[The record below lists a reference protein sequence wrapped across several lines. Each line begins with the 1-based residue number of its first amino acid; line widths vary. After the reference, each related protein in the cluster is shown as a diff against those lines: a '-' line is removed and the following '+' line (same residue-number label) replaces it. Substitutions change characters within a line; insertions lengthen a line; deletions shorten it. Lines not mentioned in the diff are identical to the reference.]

1 MTRPS
6 SLAGG
11 PGGSVV
17 MIVDD
22 VPANLAMLHDAL
34 EQAGYTV
41 RVATSG
47 QRALDSAQ
55 LEPPDLILLDA
66 LMPGLDGF
74 ETCLRLKADLVTRHI
89 PVVFMTGLTDSD
101 HVVRGFQ
108 CGGADYVTK
117 PIRPQEVLARIAAH
131 LANARLMAETQ
142 QAADAAGD
150 AIVAVDAE
158 RRVRWATPLARR
170 WLQGVIDDD
179 GRLPM
184 VLRQWLGKNLEPS
197 LTVPAPD
204 RRLVF
209 SRLGAARS
217 GDERLL
223 IQSRTHV
230 PEPEALVR
238 ALRLTQ
244 REAEVLHWVALG
256 KTNTEVGAV
265 LAMSPRTVNKH
276 LEHIFQKLNVETRT
290 AATTV
295 ALNKGRAGTS
305 PADA

>member
-1 MTRPS
+1 MTQP
-6 SLAGG
+6 AK
-11 PGGSVV
+11 PVAPAVV

-34 EQAGYTV
+34 EQAGYSV

-47 QRALDSAQ
+47 ARALESAQ
-55 LEPPDLILLDA
+55 IAPPDLVLLDA
-66 LMPGLDGF
+66 MMPGLDGF

-89 PVVFMTGLTDSD
+89 PVIFMTGLSESEN
-101 HVVRGFQ
+101 VVRGFE

-131 LANARLMAETQ
+131 LANARVMVETQ

-150 AIVAVDAE
+150 AIVAVDTE

-170 WLQGVIDDD
+170 WLASLLDED
-179 GRLPM
+179 GRLPIAM
-184 VLRQWLGKNLEPS
+184 RQWLGKNQDPS
-197 LTVPAPD
+197 LTVDTAE

-209 SRLGAARS
+209 SRLGLARG

-223 IQSRTHV
+223 VQSRSHV
-230 PEPEALVR
+230 PEPDALMR

-256 KTNTEVGAV
+256 KTNTEVGSV

-295 ALNKGRAGTS
+295 ALNKGRAGTT

>member
-1 MTRPS
+1 MKPPHDAT
-6 SLAGG
+6 L
-11 PGGSVV
+11 

-22 VPANLAMLHDAL
+22 VPANLAVLHDAL
-34 EQAGYTV
+34 EQAGYSV

-47 QRALDSAQ
+47 ARAIESAQ
-55 LEPPDLILLDA
+55 LSPPDLILLDA

-74 ETCLRLKADLVTRHI
+74 ETCRRLKADIVTRHI
-89 PVVFMTGLTDSD
+89 PVIFMTGLSESD
-101 HVVRGFQ
+101 HVVRGFE

-117 PIRPQEVLARIAAH
+117 PIRTQEVLARIAAH
-131 LANARLMAETQ
+131 LSNAMAMAESQ

-170 WLQGVIDDD
+170 WLQDILEND
-179 GRLPM
+179 GRLPEQ
-184 VLRQWLGKNLEPS
+184 LRQWMGKALEPS
-197 LTVPAPD
+197 VNLSVASQQ
-204 RRLVF
+204 LVF
-209 SRLGAARS
+209 SRLGESRG

-223 IQSRTHV
+223 IQMRAHV

-238 ALRLTQ
+238 ALKLTP
-244 REAEVLHWVALG
+244 REAEVLYWVALG
-256 KTNTEVGAV
+256 KTNSDVGSV
-265 LAMSPRTVNKH
+265 LQMSPRTVNKH
-276 LEHIFQKLNVETRT
+276 LEHIFVKLNVETRT

-295 ALNKGRAGTS
+295 AINKGRAGMT

>member
-1 MTRPS
+1 MTR
-6 SLAGG
+6 AAINA
-11 PGGSVV
+11 VV

-34 EQAGYTV
+34 EQGGYTV

-47 QRALDSAQ
+47 ERALESAR

-74 ETCLRLKADLVTRHI
+74 ETCLQLKRELGTRHI
-89 PVVFMTGLTDSD
+89 PVVFMTGLTETDD
-101 HVVRGFQ
+101 VVRGFQ
-108 CGGADYVTK
+108 CGGVDYVTK

-131 LANARLMAETQ
+131 LANARQMAESQ

-150 AIVAVDAE
+150 AIVAIDEE

-170 WLQGVIDDD
+170 WLKDILDADE
-179 GRLPM
+179 RLPI
-184 VLRQWLGKNLEPS
+184 VLRQWVGKDQEASCVWP
-197 LTVPAPD
+197 TRD
-204 RRLVF
+204 RRVVF
-209 SRLGAARS
+209 SRLGSARG
-217 GDERLL
+217 GDQRLL
-223 IQSRTHV
+223 IQSQAHV

-238 ALRLTQ
+238 ALKLTQ

-256 KTNTEVGAV
+256 KTNVEVGGV
-265 LAMSPRTVNKH
+265 LDMSPRTVNKH

-295 ALNKGRAGTS
+295 AINKGRAGTS

>member
-1 MTRPS
+1 MTRP
-6 SLAGG
+6 G
-11 PGGSVV
+11 PEAVV
-17 MIVDD
+17 LIVDD

-34 EQAGYTV
+34 EQGGYTV

-47 QRALDSAQ
+47 ERALESA
-55 LEPPDLILLDA
+55 LLSPPDLILLDA

-74 ETCLRLKADLVTRHI
+74 ETCQRLKRELGTRHI
-89 PVVFMTGLTDSD
+89 PVVFMTGLSETD

-108 CGGADYVTK
+108 CGGVDYVTK

-131 LANARLMAETQ
+131 LANARQMAESQ

-170 WLQGVIDDD
+170 WLAGILDADA
-179 GRLPM
+179 RLPI
-184 VLRQWLGKNLEPS
+184 VLRQWVGKGEEPS
-197 LTVPAPD
+197 CIWPTAE

-209 SRLGAARS
+209 SRLGS
-217 GDERLL
+217 GRGGDQRLL
-223 IQSRTHV
+223 IQSQAHV

-238 ALRLTQ
+238 ALKLTQ

-256 KTNTEVGAV
+256 KTNAEVGSV
-265 LAMSPRTVNKH
+265 LEMSPRTVNKH

-295 ALNKGRAGTS
+295 AINKGRAGTS

>member
-6 SLAGG
+6 
-11 PGGSVV
+11 PESVIL
-17 MIVDD
+17 IVDD
-22 VPANLAMLHDAL
+22 VPANLAVLHDAL
-34 EQAGYTV
+34 DQAGYVV

-47 QRALDSAQ
+47 ERALETAQ
-55 LEPPDLILLDA
+55 LAPPDLILLDA

-74 ETCLRLKADLVTRHI
+74 ETCLRLKADLGTRHI
-89 PVVFMTGLTDSD
+89 PVVFMTGLTDTD

-108 CGGADYVTK
+108 CGGVDYVTK

-131 LANARLMAETQ
+131 LRNARATSEAQ

-150 AIVAVDAE
+150 AMATIDGE
-158 RRVRWATPLARR
+158 YRVRAATPLARR
-170 WLQGVIDDD
+170 WLQPVLDAG
-179 GRLPM
+179 GRLPAT
-184 VLRQWLGKNLEPS
+184 LRRWIDTGCETS
-197 LTVPAPD
+197 LSMSLPE

-209 SRLGAARS
+209 FLLTAAPHGA
-217 GDERLL
+217 DIRLL
-223 IQSRTHV
+223 IRSQAHV
-230 PEPEALVR
+230 PEPDVLKRV
-238 ALRLTQ
+238 LKLTQ

-256 KTNTEVGAV
+256 KTNSEVGTA

-295 ALNKGRAGTS
+295 AINKGRAGS
-305 PADA
+305 MPADA

>member
-1 MTRPS
+1 MTQPCE
-6 SLAGG
+6 LA
-11 PGGSVV
+11 VV

-22 VPANLAMLHDAL
+22 VPANLAVLHDAL
-34 EQAGYTV
+34 EAAGYTV

-47 QRALDSAQ
+47 LHALESAQ

-89 PVVFMTGLTDSD
+89 PVVFMTGLTESD

-131 LANARLMAETQ
+131 LANARVMAETQ

-170 WLQGVIDDD
+170 WLRSVLEAD
-179 GRLPM
+179 GRLPIA
-184 VLRQWLGKNLEPS
+184 LRQWVGKNSDPS
-197 LTVPAPD
+197 FTLPSED
-204 RRLVF
+204 RRLLVF

-230 PEPEALVR
+230 PEPDALMR
-238 ALRLTQ
+238 ALKLTQ

-256 KTNTEVGAV
+256 KTNTEVGSV

-276 LEHIFQKLNVETRT
+276 LEHIFLKLNVETRT

-295 ALNKGRAGTS
+295 ALNKGRAGTT

>member
-1 MTRPS
+1 MNPSEMTKD
-6 SLAGG
+6 A
-11 PGGSVV
+11 VV

-22 VPANLAMLHDAL
+22 VPANLAVLHDAL

-47 QRALDSAQ
+47 ERALDSAQ

-89 PVVFMTGLTDSD
+89 PVVFMTGLTESD

-131 LANARLMAETQ
+131 LANARLMTETQ

-158 RRVRWATPLARR
+158 RHVRWATPLARR
-170 WLQGVIDDD
+170 WLKDVLDAD
-179 GRLPM
+179 GRLPIA
-184 VLRQWLGKNLEPS
+184 LRQWVGKNTEPS
-197 LTVPAPD
+197 FTLPARD

-209 SRLGAARS
+209 SRLGTARG

-230 PEPEALVR
+230 PEPDALMR
-238 ALRLTQ
+238 ALKLTQ

-256 KTNTEVGAV
+256 KTNTEVGSV

-295 ALNKGRAGTS
+295 AINKGRAGNA

>member
-1 MTRPS
+1 MTRP
-6 SLAGG
+6 L
-11 PGGSVV
+11 PDTTIL
-17 MIVDD
+17 IVDD

-34 EQAGYTV
+34 DQAGYTV

-47 QRALDSAQ
+47 ERALESAQ
-55 LEPPDLILLDA
+55 LAPPDLILLDA
-66 LMPGLDGF
+66 CMPGLDGF
-74 ETCLRLKADLVTRHI
+74 ETCLRLKRELGTRHI
-89 PVVFMTGLTDSD
+89 PVVFMTGLTETD

-108 CGGADYVTK
+108 CGGVDYVTK

-131 LANARLMAETQ
+131 LANARLMAESQ

-158 RRVRWATPLARR
+158 RRVRWATPLAQR
-170 WLQGVIDDD
+170 WLKNQLDAD
-179 GRLPM
+179 GRLPIA
-184 VLRQWLGKNLEPS
+184 LRQWVGKNLEASFLLNTPE
-197 LTVPAPD
+197 

-209 SRLGAARS
+209 SRLGASRG
-217 GDERLL
+217 GDARLL
-223 IQSRTHV
+223 IQSQAHV
-230 PEPEALVR
+230 PAPDALMR

-256 KTNTEVGAV
+256 KTNVEVGSV
-265 LAMSPRTVNKH
+265 LEMSPRTVNKH

-295 ALNKGRAGTS
+295 ALNKGRAGST

>member
-1 MTRPS
+1 MTRP
-6 SLAGG
+6 L
-11 PGGSVV
+11 PETTIL
-17 MIVDD
+17 IVDD

-34 EQAGYTV
+34 DQAGYVV

-47 QRALDSAQ
+47 ERALESAA
-55 LEPPDLILLDA
+55 LSPPDLILLDA

-74 ETCLRLKADLVTRHI
+74 ETCLRLKSELGTRHI
-89 PVVFMTGLTDSD
+89 PVVFMTGLTETD

-108 CGGADYVTK
+108 CGGVDYVPK
-117 PIRPQEVLARIAAH
+117 PIRPQEVLARIATH
-131 LANARLMAETQ
+131 LANARLMAESQ

-170 WLQGVIDDD
+170 WLKELLDAD
-179 GRLPM
+179 GRLPIA
-184 VLRQWLGKNLEPS
+184 LRQWVGKNLDPS
-197 LTVPAPD
+197 FVLHTAE

-209 SRLGAARS
+209 SRLGTARG

-223 IQSRTHV
+223 IQSQAHV
-230 PEPEALVR
+230 PEPDALVR
-238 ALRLTQ
+238 ALKLTQ

-256 KTNTEVGAV
+256 KTNVEVGAV
-265 LAMSPRTVNKH
+265 LEMSPRTVNKH

-295 ALNKGRAGTS
+295 AINKGRAGST

>member
-1 MTRPS
+1 M
-6 SLAGG
+6 SLSRATQDA
-11 PGGSVV
+11 VV

-22 VPANLAMLHDAL
+22 VPANLAVLHDAL
-34 EQAGYTV
+34 EQAGYSV

-47 QRALDSAQ
+47 ERALESAQ
-55 LEPPDLILLDA
+55 IEPPDLILLDA

-74 ETCLRLKADLVTRHI
+74 ETCLRLKSDLVTRHI
-89 PVVFMTGLTDSD
+89 PVVFMTGLTASD

-117 PIRPQEVLARIAAH
+117 PIRAQEVLARIAAH

-170 WLQGVIDDD
+170 WLKDVLDAD
-179 GRLPM
+179 GRLPIA
-184 VLRQWLGKNLEPS
+184 LRQWVGKNSEPS
-197 LTVPAPD
+197 LTLPSRD

-209 SRLGAARS
+209 SRLGAARG

-230 PEPEALVR
+230 PEPEALMR
-238 ALRLTQ
+238 ALKLTQ

-256 KTNTEVGAV
+256 KTNTEVGGV

-295 ALNKGRAGTS
+295 AINKGRAGST

>member
-6 SLAGG
+6 PESSS
-11 PGGSVV
+11 SVV

-34 EQAGYTV
+34 EQGGYAV

-47 QRALDSAQ
+47 ERALESAQ

-74 ETCLRLKADLVTRHI
+74 ETCLRLKRELGTRHI
-89 PVVFMTGLTDSD
+89 PVVFMTGLTESD
-101 HVVRGFQ
+101 YVVRGFQ
-108 CGGADYVTK
+108 CGGVDYVTK

-131 LANARLMAETQ
+131 LANARLMAESQ

-150 AIVAVDAE
+150 AIVAIDAE

-170 WLQGVIDDD
+170 WLKEMLESD
-179 GRLPM
+179 GRLPIA
-184 VLRQWLGKNLEPS
+184 LRQWVGKDQETSCTWP
-197 LTVPAPD
+197 TRE

-209 SRLGAARS
+209 SRLGASRA
-217 GDERLL
+217 GDQRLL
-223 IQSRTHV
+223 IQSQAHV
-230 PEPEALVR
+230 PEPDALVR
-238 ALRLTQ
+238 ALKLTQ

-256 KTNTEVGAV
+256 KTNVEVGSV
-265 LAMSPRTVNKH
+265 LEMSPRTVNKH

-295 ALNKGRAGTS
+295 AINKGRAGTS

>member
-1 MTRPS
+1 MTRS
-6 SLAGG
+6 G
-11 PGGSVV
+11 PDAVV

-34 EQAGYTV
+34 EQGGYTV

-47 QRALDSAQ
+47 ERALESAK

-74 ETCLRLKADLVTRHI
+74 ETCLRLKRELGTRHI
-89 PVVFMTGLTDSD
+89 PVVFMTGLTDTD

-108 CGGADYVTK
+108 CGGVDYVTK

-131 LANARLMAETQ
+131 LANARQMAESQ

-150 AIVAVDAE
+150 AIVAIDEE

-170 WLQGVIDDD
+170 WLKDILDADE
-179 GRLPM
+179 RLPIA
-184 VLRQWLGKNLEPS
+184 LRQWVGKDQETSCVWP
-197 LTVPAPD
+197 TRE

-209 SRLGAARS
+209 SRLGSARG
-217 GDERLL
+217 GDQRLL
-223 IQSRTHV
+223 IQSQAHV

-238 ALRLTQ
+238 ALKLTQ

-256 KTNTEVGAV
+256 KTNVEVGGV
-265 LAMSPRTVNKH
+265 LDMSPRTVNKH

-295 ALNKGRAGTS
+295 AINKGRAGTS

>member
-1 MTRPS
+1 MTRP
-6 SLAGG
+6 L
-11 PGGSVV
+11 PETTIL
-17 MIVDD
+17 IVDD
-22 VPANLAMLHDAL
+22 VPANLAVLHDAL
-34 EQAGYTV
+34 DEAGYTV

-47 QRALDSAQ
+47 ERALESAQ
-55 LEPPDLILLDA
+55 LAPPDLILLDA

-74 ETCLRLKADLVTRHI
+74 ETCLRLKAELGTRHI
-89 PVVFMTGLTDSD
+89 PVVFMTGLTESD

-108 CGGADYVTK
+108 CGGVDYVTK
-117 PIRPQEVLARIAAH
+117 PIRAQEVLARIATH
-131 LANARLMAETQ
+131 LANARLMADSQ

-150 AIVAVDAE
+150 AIVAIDAE

-170 WLQGVIDDD
+170 WLKDQLDTD
-179 GRLPM
+179 GRLPIA
-184 VLRQWLGKNLEPS
+184 LRQWVGKNLDPS
-197 LTVPAPD
+197 FMLPTTE

-209 SRLGAARS
+209 SRLGASRG

-223 IQSRTHV
+223 IQSQAHV
-230 PEPEALVR
+230 PEPDALVR
-238 ALRLTQ
+238 ALKLTQ

-256 KTNTEVGAV
+256 KTNVEVGAV
-265 LAMSPRTVNKH
+265 LEMSPRTVNKH

-295 ALNKGRAGTS
+295 AINKGRAGST

>member
-1 MTRPS
+1 MMRPHPDTTI
-6 SLAGG
+6 L
-11 PGGSVV
+11 
-17 MIVDD
+17 IVDD

-34 EQAGYTV
+34 DQAGYTV

-47 QRALDSAQ
+47 ERALDSAA
-55 LEPPDLILLDA
+55 LSPPDLILLDA
-66 LMPGLDGF
+66 RMPGLDGF
-74 ETCLRLKADLVTRHI
+74 ETCLRLKAELGTRHI
-89 PVVFMTGLTDSD
+89 PVVFMTGLTETD

-108 CGGADYVTK
+108 CGGVDYVTK

-131 LANARLMAETQ
+131 LANARLMAESQ

-170 WLQGVIDDD
+170 WLKDQLDAD
-179 GRLPM
+179 GRLPIA
-184 VLRQWLGKNLEPS
+184 LRQWVGKNLDPS
-197 LTVPAPD
+197 VVLNTPEG
-204 RRLVF
+204 RLVF
-209 SRLGAARS
+209 SRLGASRG

-223 IQSRTHV
+223 IQSQAHV

-238 ALRLTQ
+238 ALKLTQ

-256 KTNTEVGAV
+256 KTNVEVGTV
-265 LAMSPRTVNKH
+265 LEMSPRTVNKH

-295 ALNKGRAGTS
+295 ALNKGRAGST

>member
-1 MTRPS
+1 MTQ
-6 SLAGG
+6 
-11 PGGSVV
+11 PGDAAVV

-22 VPANLAMLHDAL
+22 VPANLAVLHDAL
-34 EQAGYTV
+34 EAAGYIV

-47 QRALDSAQ
+47 ARALESAQ

-89 PVVFMTGLTDSD
+89 PVVFMTGLTTSD

-108 CGGADYVTK
+108 CGGADYVPK

-131 LANARLMAETQ
+131 LANARMMAETQ

-150 AIVAVDAE
+150 AIVAVDVE

-170 WLQGVIDDD
+170 WLRDVLEAD
-179 GRLPM
+179 GRLPIA
-184 VLRQWLGKNLEPS
+184 LRQWVGKNADPS
-197 LTVPAPD
+197 FTLPAKD

-209 SRLGAARS
+209 SRLGAARG

-230 PEPEALVR
+230 PEPAALMR
-238 ALRLTQ
+238 ALKLTQ

-256 KTNTEVGAV
+256 KTNTEVGSV

-276 LEHIFQKLNVETRT
+276 LEHIFLKLNVETRT

-295 ALNKGRAGTS
+295 ALNKGRAGTT

>member
-1 MTRPS
+1 MTRP
-6 SLAGG
+6 L
-11 PGGSVV
+11 PETTIL
-17 MIVDD
+17 IVDD

-34 EQAGYTV
+34 DEAGYTV

-47 QRALDSAQ
+47 ERALESAQ
-55 LEPPDLILLDA
+55 LAPPDLILLDA

-74 ETCLRLKADLVTRHI
+74 ETCLRLKAELGTRHI
-89 PVVFMTGLTDSD
+89 PVVFMTGLTESD

-108 CGGADYVTK
+108 CGGVDYVTK
-117 PIRPQEVLARIAAH
+117 PIRAQEVLARIATH
-131 LANARLMAETQ
+131 LANARLMADSQ

-150 AIVAVDAE
+150 AIVAIDAE
-158 RRVRWATPLARR
+158 RRVRWATT
-170 WLQGVIDDD
+170 
-179 GRLPM
+179 
-184 VLRQWLGKNLEPS
+184 E
-197 LTVPAPD
+197 

-209 SRLGAARS
+209 SRLGASRG

-223 IQSRTHV
+223 IQSQAHV
-230 PEPEALVR
+230 PEPDALVR
-238 ALRLTQ
+238 ALKLTQ

-256 KTNTEVGAV
+256 KTNVEVGAV
-265 LAMSPRTVNKH
+265 LDMSPRTVNKH

-295 ALNKGRAGTS
+295 AINKGRAGST

>member
-1 MTRPS
+1 MTSPVE
-6 SLAGG
+6 A
-11 PGGSVV
+11 VV

-22 VPANLAMLHDAL
+22 VPANLAVLHDAL

-41 RVATSG
+41 RVAISG

-89 PVVFMTGLTDSD
+89 PVVFMTGLTESD

-108 CGGADYVTK
+108 CGGADYVPK
-117 PIRPQEVLARIAAH
+117 PIRSQEVVARIAAH
-131 LANARLMAETQ
+131 LANARMMAETQ

-170 WLQGVIDDD
+170 WLKDVLDVD

-184 VLRQWLGKNLEPS
+184 PLRQWLGKNLEPS
-197 LTVPAPD
+197 VTVNAPD
-204 RRLVF
+204 RRLAF
-209 SRLGAARS
+209 SRLGAGARS

-230 PEPEALVR
+230 PEPSALVR
-238 ALRLTQ
+238 ALKLTQ

-256 KTNTEVGAV
+256 KTNSEVGGV

-295 ALNKGRAGTS
+295 ALNKGRAGTA

>member
-1 MTRPS
+1 MTP
-6 SLAGG
+6 AAATGA
-11 PGGSVV
+11 VV
-17 MIVDD
+17 LIVDD

-34 EQAGYTV
+34 EQGGYTV

-47 QRALDSAQ
+47 ERALESAR

-66 LMPGLDGF
+66 VMPGLDGF
-74 ETCLRLKADLVTRHI
+74 ETCLRLKQELGTRHI
-89 PVVFMTGLTDSD
+89 PVVFMTGLTETD

-108 CGGADYVTK
+108 CGGVDYVPK

-131 LANARLMAETQ
+131 LANARAVAESQ

-150 AIVAVDAE
+150 AIVAVDEE
-158 RRVRWATPLARR
+158 RRVRWATPMARR
-170 WLQGVIDDD
+170 WLQDVLEPG
-179 GRLPM
+179 GRLPIA
-184 VLRQWLGKNLEPS
+184 LRQWIGKDAEASCPWP
-197 LTVPAPD
+197 TRE

-209 SRLGAARS
+209 SRLGAARG
-217 GDERLL
+217 GDQRLL
-223 IQSRTHV
+223 IQSQAHV
-230 PEPEALVR
+230 PAPEALMR
-238 ALRLTQ
+238 ALKLTQ

-256 KTNTEVGAV
+256 KTNGEVGGV
-265 LAMSPRTVNKH
+265 LEMSPRTVNKH

-295 ALNKGRAGTS
+295 AINKGRAGIT

>member
-1 MTRPS
+1 MTQ
-6 SLAGG
+6 A
-11 PGGSVV
+11 PGAEGVV

-34 EQAGYTV
+34 DQAGYTV

-47 QRALDSAQ
+47 ERALESVQ
-55 LEPPDLILLDA
+55 LSPPDLILLDA
-66 LMPGLDGF
+66 MMPGLDGF
-74 ETCLRLKADLVTRHI
+74 ETCLRLKRELSTRHI
-89 PVVFMTGLTDSD
+89 PVVFMTGLSDSD

-131 LANARLMAETQ
+131 LGNARAMSEAQ

-150 AIVAVDAE
+150 AMATIDDDY
-158 RRVRWATPLARR
+158 RVRSATPLARR
-170 WLQGVIDDD
+170 WMQSLLDAD
-179 GRLPM
+179 GRLHAS
-184 VLRQWLGKNLEPS
+184 LRRWIDTGCETS
-197 LTVPAPD
+197 LSMTLSE

-209 SRLGAARS
+209 FRLGATARS
-217 GDERLL
+217 GETRLL
-223 IQSRTHV
+223 IQSQAHV
-230 PEPEALVR
+230 PEPDALVR
-238 ALRLTQ
+238 ALKLTQ

-256 KTNTEVGAV
+256 KTNAEVGAV
-265 LAMSPRTVNKH
+265 LEMSPRTVNKH

-295 ALNKGRAGTS
+295 ALNKGRAGTT